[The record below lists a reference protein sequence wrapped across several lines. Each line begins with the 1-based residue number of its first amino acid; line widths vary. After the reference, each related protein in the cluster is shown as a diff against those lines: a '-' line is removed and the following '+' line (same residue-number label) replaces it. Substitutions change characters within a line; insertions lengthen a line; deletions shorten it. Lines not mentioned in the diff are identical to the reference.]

1 MPRFWLLSFFKRYYV
16 DLTAKYSAGANNKL
30 FYEAVPSGKSKP
42 VSISKGNR

>member
-16 DLTAKYSAGANNKL
+16 DMTAKYSAGASNKL
-30 FYEAVPSGKSKP
+30 FSEAVRSGKLKP